1 MDVDFNTN
9 VHVRHHKLR
18 TLFIEN
24 PGARRILD
32 VIADIIGEYRAAQE
46 FGGKFE
52 TRGMAV
58 LGPSGAG
65 KTQSVIQALLQLG
78 LAETIIGDSHRPYI
92 MVELSANASLRGL
105 CADVLREYGW
115 TANQRDTAQT
125 IWNNVSNYIRDLK
138 TYVIIL
144 DEIQHVR
151 TAGPKD
157 RAALRD
163 FLKSLVQP
171 RGTVVIPILVG
182 MSSFH
187 EVLISD
193 DQLRRRYKRV
203 HMQPLDPAID
213 LKRAIKTLARYVSA
227 AEMTMEKSVESR
239 EFAARLIHTSGYA
252 FGELCVYCRAGIKMA
267 MFENSQSVGIEHF
280 AAAYWHNTDCF
291 PAVNP
296 FIAVDFRNI
305 QISEPPID
313 T

>member
-1 MDVDFNTN
+1 
-9 VHVRHHKLR
+9 
-18 TLFIEN
+18 
-24 PGARRILD
+24 
-32 VIADIIGEYRAAQE
+32 
-46 FGGKFE
+46 
-52 TRGMAV
+52 
-58 LGPSGAG
+58 
-65 KTQSVIQALLQLG
+65 
-78 LAETIIGDSHRPYI
+78 
-92 MVELSANASLRGL
+92 
-105 CADVLREYGW
+105 
-115 TANQRDTAQT
+115 
-125 IWNNVSNYIRDLK
+125 
-138 TYVIIL
+138 
-144 DEIQHVR
+144 
-151 TAGPKD
+151 
-157 RAALRD
+157 
-163 FLKSLVQP
+163 
-171 RGTVVIPILVG
+171 

-213 LKRAIKTLARYVSA
+213 PKRAIQTLARYVSA

-267 MFENSQSVGIEHF
+267 MFESSQSVGIEHF
-280 AAAYWHNTDCF
+280 AAAYRHKTDCL

>member
-1 MDVDFNTN
+1 MFVDNTD
-9 VHVRHHKLR
+9 
-18 TLFIEN
+18 
-24 PGARRILD
+24 AQRILD
-32 VIADIIGEYRAAQE
+32 VLADIIGEYRVAQE
-46 FGGKFE
+46 LGGKFE
-52 TRGMAV
+52 TRCLAV

-65 KTQSVIQALLQLG
+65 KTQGVLYALSKLG
-78 LAETIIGDSHRPYI
+78 LIETIVGDINRPYVMI
-92 MVELSANASLRGL
+92 ELSANASLRGL

-151 TAGPKD
+151 SAGPKD

-182 MSSFH
+182 MPSFQ
-187 EVLISD
+187 EVLVSD
-193 DQLRRRYKRV
+193 TQLKRRYKQV
-203 HMQPLDPAID
+203 HMQPLDPAVD
-213 LKRAIKTLARYVSA
+213 LERAVRTLARYVAA
-227 AEMTMEKSVESR
+227 AELTMAKSVESR
-239 EFAARLIHTSGYA
+239 EFAARLIHTSDYA
-252 FGELCVYCRAGIKMA
+252 FGELCAYCRAGIKRA
-267 MFENSQSVGIEHF
+267 MFDNSPTVGIEHF
-280 AAAYWHNTDCF
+280 VAAYRHNTDCL

-296 FIAVDFRNI
+296 FIAVDFQSI